1 MPLWRYLEGGGKR
14 AYPVWHRRSGKDDVA
29 LNWTAVSALQKPAT
43 YWHMLPEASQARKA
57 IWEAVNPHTGVRRID
72 QAFPA
77 EIRAATRE
85 NEMFIR
91 LINGATWQVVGS
103 DNFNSLVGSPPYGI
117 VFSEWALSAPSAW
130 SFLSPILR
138 ENGGWALF
146 ITTPR
151 GENHAGRM
159 YQGVKTDP
167 EWFAQRLD
175 ATQTGVF
182 TPEQLAQERLELVR
196 IHGEHIGNSIF
207 EQEYMCSFESVVA
220 GQVYAAELR
229 EARAEERI
237 TRVPYDHSQ
246 PVHTFWDLG
255 FADSTSIWFVQMVGM
270 QIRVLDFIQGSQQ
283 KIPFY
288 LKQLS
293 EKPYNYGIHWL
304 PHDGANEGVGFDKT
318 IEAQI
323 RTGRPGDMVR
333 IVPKLPLTDGIN
345 ALRTMFPGL
354 WFDAEKCRE
363 GLEALKNYHY
373 DVKDAQLSNK
383 PVHDWSS
390 HAADAARY
398 MAIALKQPAPA
409 LVYDCAPPVQQF
421 HHGRSQGLGW
431 MR

>member
-57 IWEAVNPHTGVRRID
+57 IWEAVNPHTGIRRID
-72 QAFPA
+72 QAFPK

-91 LINGATWQVVGS
+91 FINGATWQVVGS

-159 YQGVKTDP
+159 YKGVDSDP
-167 EWFAQRLD
+167 EWFSECLD

-182 TPEQLAQERLELVR
+182 SSESLAQERLELTR

-207 EQEYMCSFESVVA
+207 EQEYMCSFESAVA

-229 EARAEERI
+229 AATASGHI
-237 TRVPYDHSQ
+237 TKVPYDPSK

-255 FADSTSIWFVQMVGM
+255 WADSTSIWFAQNVGFETRVIDFM
-270 QIRVLDFIQGSQQ
+270 QGQQQGLNYYLQAIQSKG
-283 KIPFY
+283 Y
-288 LKQLS
+288 V
-293 EKPYNYGIHWL
+293 YGDDWL
-304 PHDGANEGVGFDKT
+304 PHDARATTLGSGRS
-318 IEAQI
+318 IEEMM
-323 RTGRPGDMVR
+323 RTAGRKVR
-333 IVPKLPLTDGIN
+333 IVPKLDVVDGIN
-345 ALRTMFPGL
+345 ALRTVFPNL
-354 WFDAEKCRE
+354 WFDEEKCRDGIE
-363 GLEALKNYHY
+363 SLKNYRY
-373 DVKDAQLSNK
+373 DVKEGQLSK
-383 PVHDWSS
+383 SPVHDWSS

-398 MAIALKQPAPA
+398 MAVALREPGAFKKLDLSVTPRA
-409 LVYDCAPPVQQF
+409 LNL
-421 HHGRSQGLGW
+421 GRDAGSGW
-431 MR
+431 MGL